1 MKKILIVDDEPDILE
16 ILEYNLIKEG
26 YLVQKASNGK
36 EAIAIFNT
44 FLPDIILLDVMM
56 PELDGIETCRKIKES
71 NIGNPYIVFLTA
83 RYEEFTEVAAWE
95 AGGDDYIIKP
105 IKPRA
110 LISRLNSV
118 FKQKNTSETTSSN
131 NNEISIL
138 DLKIDR
144 SNYMIN
150 KGEESFSL
158 PKKEFEILYLLA
170 ENPNKIL
177 NRDEI
182 LNTIWEED
190 TYVLSRTVDVHIRK
204 IREKLGEGYIKT
216 VKGVGYMFV
225 K

>member
-26 YLVQKASNGK
+26 YLVEKASNGK

-56 PELDGIETCRKIKES
+56 PELDGIETCRKIKGS